1 MRRREGPG
9 GGPKLAPPSGNGR
22 VESAPH
28 DTEEART
35 LLQER
40 LALFGKIGMA
50 TGALFLVLAVITAF
64 ALPLEGSLAS
74 VLAQCGSTTVG
85 AATWLAM
92 RRGTYRTST
101 LHAVDFASTL
111 AVCGVFIA
119 LGWGLPLWGRPD
131 LVQLLCITDILGLR
145 AFLVPSTTRRT
156 AATGT
161 IIIAMLLLST
171 WIMYQGP
178 KVHPDAPGREGYT
191 VIAGLLSL
199 GTIILTSLTS
209 KTIFGLRER
218 VREAVRLGQYTLLEK
233 IGEGGMGMVFK
244 AQHAMLRRPTAIKLL
259 PPERAGEHNLARFE
273 REVQLT
279 SSLTHP
285 NTVSIYDYGR
295 TSDGVLYYAMEYL
308 DGIDLE
314 GLVELDGHQP
324 AGRVVHLLRQI
335 AGALEEAH
343 SVGLIHRDVKP
354 ANVLLTSRGGS
365 ADLVKVVDFG
375 LVKSIDD
382 ATDTAATG
390 TNQILGTPLYMSPEA
405 IARPTEVGP
414 RSDLYALGA
423 LGYFLLTARAPFTGA
438 SAMEV
443 CGHHLHTPP
452 LPPHERLGTRGPT
465 RLDQIVL
472 ACLEKKPDA
481 RPESAAAVVRMLDGC
496 ADVPVWTPDEARA
509 WWQRHEA
516 RLRAR
521 REARVHAL
529 GSLASDRTVAVNWR
543 ARTDARLG

>member
-1 MRRREGPG
+1 M
-9 GGPKLAPPSGNGR
+9 PKLALPSGSGR
-22 VESAPH
+22 VESAPY
-28 DTEEART
+28 DSEEARS

-40 LALFGKIGMA
+40 LAQFGKIGMA
-50 TGALFLVLAVITAF
+50 TGALFLVLSVITSI
-64 ALPLEGSLAS
+64 ALPIQGSLAS

-92 RRGTYRTST
+92 RRGKYRTST
-101 LHAVDFASTL
+101 LHIADFVSTF
-111 AVCGVFIA
+111 ATCCVFIA

-156 AATGT
+156 AATGA
-161 IIIAMLLLST
+161 IIIAILLVST
-171 WIMYQGP
+171 WLMYQGA

-191 VIAGLLSL
+191 VIAGLLSF

-233 IGEGGMGMVFK
+233 IGEGGMGVVFK

-314 GLVELDGHQP
+314 GLVELDGSQKP
-324 AGRVVHLLRQI
+324 GRVIHLLRQI

-375 LVKSIDD
+375 LVKSVDD
-382 ATDTAATG
+382 ATDAAATG
-390 TNQILGTPLYMSPEA
+390 TNQILGTPLYMSPES
-405 IARPTEVGP
+405 IARPSEVGSS
-414 RSDLYALGA
+414 SDLYALGA
-423 LGYFLLTARAPFTGA
+423 LAYVLLTGRPPFVGA
-438 SAMEV
+438 TAMEV

-452 LPPHERLGTRGPT
+452 VPPHERLGTKAPT
-465 RLDQIVL
+465 RLDGIVL
-472 ACLEKKPDA
+472 ACLEKKPEA
-481 RPESAAAVVRMLDGC
+481 RPESAAAVARLLDGC
-496 ADVPVWTPDEARA
+496 TDVPAWTQDEARS
-509 WWQRHEA
+509 WWQTHESA
-516 RLRAR
+516 LRAR
-521 REARVHAL
+521 QRERARAL
-529 GSLASDRTVAVNWR
+529 STVDRERTVAVNWR
-543 ARTDARLG
+543 ARTEPARG